1 MVEPFRVPLDEAD
14 VADLR
19 ERLRQ
24 TRWPEAETVDDWSQ
38 GAPLSYVQDLC
49 RFWGEEYDFGFAARV
64 NAFPQFRATVD
75 GVGVHFLHVRS
86 PEPDALPLVL
96 THGWPGSVLE
106 FLDVLGPLTDPREH
120 GGDPADAFHV
130 VAPSLPGFGWSDKP
144 ALKIPRVA
152 ALWDAL
158 MTSLGYDR
166 YGAQG
171 GDWGAAIT
179 NALAGVAPERV
190 AGVHVNFVPVRMGQD
205 DPTPEERQAHSD
217 LEEFR
222 RTGSGYSAQQGTRPQ
237 TLGYGLTDSPA
248 GQAAW
253 IAEKFWAWTDHK
265 GHPEDAVSREKLL
278 DAISVYWFT
287 ATAASSARMYWE
299 NNDRDLSR
307 ITVPAGISVYP
318 KEILRPSRRQ
328 AEQRYAD
335 LRWFESLPVGGHFAA
350 LEQPGLF
357 VEQVRGF
364 FRLVR

>member
-1 MVEPFRVPLDEAD
+1 MAEPFQVPLDEGD

-19 ERLRQ
+19 ERLRR
-24 TRWPEAETVDDWSQ
+24 TRWPEAETVGDWSQ
-38 GAPLSYVQDLC
+38 GVPLAYVRELC
-49 RFWGEEYDFGFAARV
+49 RDWGEEYDFGFARRL
-64 NAFPQFRATVD
+64 NAFPQFRAAVD
-75 GVGVHFLHVRS
+75 GVGLHFLHVRS
-86 PEPDALPLVL
+86 PEAGALPLVL

-106 FLDVLGPLTDPREH
+106 FLDVLGPLTDPVKH

-144 ALKIPRVA
+144 ALKIARVA
-152 ALWDAL
+152 ELFDLL
-158 MTSLGYDR
+158 MQELGYDR

-171 GDWGAAIT
+171 GDWGAAVT
-179 NALAGVAPERV
+179 NALARSGRV
-190 AGVHVNFVPVRMGQD
+190 AGVHVNFAPVRMD
-205 DPTPEERQAHSD
+205 TADPTPEERQALAD
-217 LEEFR
+217 LQEFR

-265 GHPEDAVSREKLL
+265 GHPEDAVDRQRIL

-299 NNDRDLSR
+299 NNDRDLS
-307 ITVPAGISVYP
+307 TVDVPAGVSVFP
-318 KEILRPSRRQ
+318 KEIVRPSRRQ
-328 AEQRYAD
+328 AEQRYTD
-335 LRWFESLPVGGHFAA
+335 LRWFDELPVGGHFAA
-350 LEQPGLF
+350 LEQPELL